1 MIHNFFL
8 QKSRTDTNNFDK
20 DFTSEEPTLTPV
32 DMAII
37 KAINQEEFDGFSFI
51 NDDYGKFH
59 PSILSNSQKQAK
71 DNTPD
76 PPDGVAAPVAAAE

>member
-1 MIHNFFL
+1 
-8 QKSRTDTNNFDK
+8 
-20 DFTSEEPTLTPV
+20 
-32 DMAII
+32 MAII

-76 PPDGVAAPVAAAE
+76 PPDGVAAPVAAAEWWHHVRILYVNEGGLLWALSIPW